1 MKAFKLF
8 AAAAVLTLSG
18 ASQAAPVFSNNFD
31 SENGGNTAL
40 NYSGFSNFNVTT
52 GTVDLVRTGDYGII
66 CAGGSGAC
74 VDLDGS
80 SNQAGTMT
88 STGMLSLAA
97 GNYVLSFALSGNQRG
112 GAADQVTVSLG
123 SLYSESF
130 TLLPT
135 DPFMTITRSITV
147 GSATTA
153 ALSFAASGGDNIG
166 ALLDNVSLDAPSTAV
181 PEPAPLAIMGLGLAA
196 LGLMGRRKRSRQ

>member
-1 MKAFKLF
+1 MKAIRLF
-8 AAAAVLTLSG
+8 AAAAVLTLST
-18 ASQAAPVFSNNFD
+18 ASQAATVFSNNFN

-40 NYSGFSNFNVTT
+40 NYNGFSNFTVST
-52 GTVDLVRTGDYGII
+52 GTVDLVRTGDFGLI
-66 CAGGSGAC
+66 CAGGAGAC

-123 SLYSESF
+123 SLYSETF

-135 DPFMTITRSITV
+135 DPFTTFTRAITV

-166 ALLDNVSLDAPSTAV
+166 ALLDNVSLEAPATAV
-181 PEPAPLAIMGLGLAA
+181 PEPAPLAVMGLGLAA
-196 LGLMGRRKRSRQ
+196 LGMMNRRKRRQK